1 MYSSTFT
8 SFRGA
13 YSFSIFQGK
22 QFLNWQLLRRRTLC
36 RLSVDL
42 GEIFMIMQMEED
54 CVGMKGRFNPKEL
67 PPTISSHLK
76 GVKII
81 CGGVDGNV
89 LKVLKFLSKLNISKL
104 ASNTLTL
111 SIFLLCGLTYG

>member
-1 MYSSTFT
+1 
-8 SFRGA
+8 
-13 YSFSIFQGK
+13 
-22 QFLNWQLLRRRTLC
+22 
-36 RLSVDL
+36 
-42 GEIFMIMQMEED
+42 MIMQMQIPEVNVE
-54 CVGMKGRFNPKEL
+54 MKGRFNPKEL